1 MYSMEKDDKEQ
12 LAALPIFKRLVQTAA
27 LKLSADEAAQLLAD
41 LNDQLKII
49 RQLEAIPL
57 PQGID
62 AVIHGNPYPQ
72 EIRCELREDEW
83 IPFENTAEITAQAP
97 LLQDNYIVSP
107 DVPHQRIA

>member
-1 MYSMEKDDKEQ
+1 MYSMETDDKDQ
-12 LAALPIFKRLVQTAA
+12 LAALPVFNRLVQTAA
-27 LKLSADEAAQLLAD
+27 LNLKPDEAAQLLVD

-57 PQGID
+57 PQGLE

-83 IPFENTAEITAQAP
+83 IPFENTAEIIAQAP
-97 LLQDNYIVSP
+97 LLRDDHIVSP

>member
-12 LAALPIFKRLVQTAA
+12 LAALPIFNRLVQTAA

-97 LLQDNYIVSP
+97 LLQDN
-107 DVPHQRIA
+107 